1 MSSQKGSRSDI
12 LLALGLFR
20 YCETFVDEVLV
31 EK

>member
-12 LLALGLFR
+12 ILALGLCR
-20 YCETFVDEVLV
+20 YCETFMDEILV